1 MTAYKRRTDDAD
13 AIAARIRCFE
23 PRSVDP
29 AVWSVVAAWVRE
41 TVELSGPRL
50 HSQAANALKA
60 LSRFAVWAID
70 VGYDLD
76 RETVLTPEVLERY
89 RVTGMRELA
98 PTSRLTEISRLRRVA
113 RAVTR
118 RAPWPAPGEQG
129 ARQGLSAPYTHEQV
143 EAYWAAGEA
152 QNGPFRVQAMT
163 AVLVLTV
170 GVGARSGEL
179 FAVTRADVVEVGGVV
194 AVALGSVSARRVVSV
209 RAGWVERLKGVLAGA
224 GTGPLVASHRAGRD
238 QAAALLASFEY
249 PAGLPRLTV
258 APLRST
264 WLTGVLS
271 DCGVAEIFAAAGIVS
286 GKAFSDLVPYLA
298 APEVGSPGWRRL
310 AGGQQ

>member
-1 MTAYKRRTDDAD
+1 M
-13 AIAARIRCFE
+13 
-23 PRSVDP
+23 
-29 AVWSVVAAWVRE
+29 RE
-41 TVELSGPRL
+41 TVELSGPTL

-70 VGYDLD
+70 VGFDLD
-76 RETVLTPEVLERY
+76 REVVLVPEVVERY

-98 PTSRLTEISRLRRVA
+98 PTSRSTEISRLRRVA

-118 RAPWPAPGEQG
+118 RAPWPAPGAG
-129 ARQGLSAPYTHEQV
+129 GSRQGLSPPYT
-143 EAYWAAGEA
+143 EAQIAGYWEAALC

-163 AVLVLTV
+163 ATLALTA
-170 GVGARSGEL
+170 GVGARPGEL
-179 FAVTRADVVEVGGVV
+179 FAVTAADVIEVDGVV
-194 AVALGSVSARRVVSV
+194 AVVLGPESAGRVVPV
-209 RAGWVERLKGVLAGA
+209 RASWVDRLERVATGAGA
-224 GTGPLVASHRAGRD
+224 GPLVASHRAGAD

-258 APLRST
+258 ARLRST

-286 GKAFSDLVPYLA
+286 GKSFSDLVPYLA
-298 APEVGSPGWRRL
+298 VPQVGSLGWRRL
-310 AGGQQ
+310 TGGS

>member
-1 MTAYKRRTDDAD
+1 MALQRVSGVLNHDRS
-13 AIAARIRCFE
+13 IPAA
-23 PRSVDP
+23 
-29 AVWSVVAAWVRE
+29 WSVVAPWVRE

-98 PTSRLTEISRLRRVA
+98 PTSRSTEISRLRRVA

-143 EAYWAAGEA
+143 ADYWAAA
-152 QNGPFRVQAMT
+152 LSQNGPFRVQAMT
-163 AVLVLTV
+163 AVLALTV
-170 GVGARSGEL
+170 GAVPARASCS
-179 FAVTRADVVEVGGVV
+179 R
-194 AVALGSVSARRVVSV
+194 SRR
-209 RAGWVERLKGVLAGA
+209 
-224 GTGPLVASHRAGRD
+224 PM
-238 QAAALLASFEY
+238 
-249 PAGLPRLTV
+249 
-258 APLRST
+258 
-264 WLTGVLS
+264 
-271 DCGVAEIFAAAGIVS
+271 
-286 GKAFSDLVPYLA
+286 
-298 APEVGSPGWRRL
+298 
-310 AGGQQ
+310 

>member
-29 AVWSVVAAWVRE
+29 AAWSVVAPWVRE
-41 TVELSGPRL
+41 TVELSGPAL

-76 RETVLTPEVLERY
+76 REVVLVPEVVERY

-98 PTSRLTEISRLRRVA
+98 PTSRSTEISRLRTVA

-118 RAPWPAPGEQG
+118 RAPWPAPGAG
-129 ARQGLSAPYTHEQV
+129 GSRQGLSPTYTEAQV
-143 EAYWAAGEA
+143 AAYWEAALS

-163 AVLVLTV
+163 AVLALTV
-170 GVGARSGEL
+170 GAGARPGEL
-179 FAVTRADVVEVGGVV
+179 FAITAADVIEVDGVV
-194 AVALGSVSARRVVSV
+194 AVVLGPVSARRVVPV

-224 GTGPLVASHRAGRD
+224 GAGPLVASHRAGRD

-258 APLRST
+258 ARLRST

-286 GKAFSDLVPYLA
+286 GKSFSDLVPYLA
-298 APEVGSPGWRRL
+298 APVVGSLGWRRL
-310 AGGQQ
+310 TGEW

>member
-1 MTAYKRRTDDAD
+1 M
-13 AIAARIRCFE
+13 
-23 PRSVDP
+23 
-29 AVWSVVAAWVRE
+29 RE
-41 TVELSGPRL
+41 TVELFGPAL

-76 RETVLTPEVLERY
+76 RETVLVPEVLERY

-98 PTSRLTEISRLRRVA
+98 PTSRSAEVSRLRRVA

-118 RAPWPAPGEQG
+118 RAPWPAAGAPGS
-129 ARQGLSAPYTHEQV
+129 RQGLSAPYMHEQV
-143 EAYWAAGEA
+143 ESYWAAA
-152 QNGPFRVQAMT
+152 LSQNGPFRVQALT
-163 AVLVLTV
+163 AVLALTV

-179 FAVTRADVVEVGGVV
+179 FAVTRSEVTRVDGVV
-194 AVALGSVSARRVVSV
+194 AVRLGSEASGRVVPV
-209 RAGWVERLKGVLAGA
+209 RAGWVDRLEKVAAGA
-224 GTGPLVASHRAGRD
+224 GAGPLVASHRAGRD

-249 PAGLPRLTV
+249 PAGLPRLAV
-258 APLRST
+258 ARLRST

-286 GKAFSDLVPYLA
+286 GKSFSDLRPYLP

-310 AGGQQ
+310 AGGGGSDGAADIGGDHRAVHPADAGAGMGGDRGVRA